1 MLLQQRG
8 IIMQQAGSQQAA
20 SQQTKSQPAT
30 SPGQAQPSRKR
41 PAIVA
46 GLGAAVIASAV
57 TLVIMMSGSSAPVTV
72 ADGAS
77 TTAVKECQMTQR
89 KFYVATQTGSGV
101 VRLRE
106 GNYLS
111 APITL
116 SAQPQAVV
124 FPLPR
129 PDVTPVD
136 EVITIEG
143 NSSNVIITSDFN
155 PKPRIFDVAG
165 VTAFPV
171 TWVPVKKC

>member
-1 MLLQQRG
+1 
-8 IIMQQAGSQQAA
+8 MQQAGSQQAT
-20 SQQTKSQPAT
+20 SQQARSQQGS

-77 TTAVKECQMTQR
+77 STAVKECQMTQR
-89 KFYVATQTGSGV
+89 KLYVATNTGGGV

-106 GNYLS
+106 GNFLS

-116 SAQPQAVV
+116 SAQPQPVV
-124 FPLPR
+124 FPLAR
-129 PDVTPVD
+129 PDVTPVE
-136 EVITIEG
+136 EVLTIEG
-143 NSSNVIITSDFN
+143 NSGNVLITSDFN
-155 PKPRIFDVAG
+155 PKPRVFDVTG
-165 VTAFPV
+165 VAAFPV

>member
-1 MLLQQRG
+1 MVRAFWGNVAATEG
-8 IIMQQAGSQQAA
+8 IIMQQATSQQAT
-20 SQQTKSQPAT
+20 SQQASSQQGS

-111 APITL
+111 AY
-116 SAQPQAVV
+116 S
-124 FPLPR
+124 R
-129 PDVTPVD
+129 CPVP
-136 EVITIEG
+136 
-143 NSSNVIITSDFN
+143 TSRRST
-155 PKPRIFDVAG
+155 K
-165 VTAFPV
+165 
-171 TWVPVKKC
+171 

>member
-8 IIMQQAGSQQAA
+8 TTMQQAISLGQSQ
-20 SQQTKSQPAT
+20 SL
-30 SPGQAQPSRKR
+30 GQSRPSHKR

-46 GLGAAVIASAV
+46 GLGAAFVASAV
-57 TLVIMMSGSSAPVTV
+57 TLVMMMSGGAAPV
-72 ADGAS
+72 AASDGAS

-89 KFYVATQTGSGV
+89 KLYVATNTGGGV

-106 GNYLS
+106 GNFLS

-124 FPLPR
+124 FPLAR
-129 PDVTPVD
+129 PDVTPVE
-136 EVITIEG
+136 EVLTIEG
-143 NSSNVIITSDFN
+143 SSGNVLITSDFN
-155 PKPRIFDVAG
+155 PKPRVFDVTG
-165 VTAFPV
+165 VAAFPV